1 MRRLTLAW
9 TLSALTLGPL
19 AQAGDAHPPGYGQGL
34 VERSPGL
41 APEVQAFLPEARR
54 IAAESIIVDT
64 HVDVPY
70 RLERS
75 WVDVSEA
82 TEGGDFDYPR
92 AVAGGLDAP
101 FMSIYI
107 PADVDAQDQGSV
119 LADRLIDSVEAL
131 VAADP
136 DKFALAKSPGELVAN
151 FHAGKIS
158 LPLGMENA
166 GPIRSVE
173 EVAHWRDRGI
183 RYASLAHSRSNALSD
198 SSYDI
203 NERWD
208 GLSPLGKSLVPALN
222 DAGIMLDLSHV
233 SDKAAY
239 QILELSAVP
248 VIASHSSAR
257 HFIPGFLRNPDD
269 DLLRAIGAK
278 GGVIMVNIG
287 SSFLSQASRRS
298 SEQAT
303 QAFQAYLRESGE
315 ARDSEAA
322 QAWRAAYAKEHP
334 YLRATLE
341 HVLDHV
347 DYLAGIAGIDAVGIG
362 TDFDGVGDTLP
373 NGMRDVA
380 SYPHLIAGLLSR
392 GYSEEEI
399 KGILSGNLLRVWR
412 VVDAYPRGKG
422 RS

>member
-1 MRRLTLAW
+1 M
-9 TLSALTLGPL
+9 
-19 AQAGDAHPPGYGQGL
+19 
-34 VERSPGL
+34 
-41 APEVQAFLPEARR
+41 
-54 IAAESIIVDT
+54 
-64 HVDVPY
+64 
-70 RLERS
+70 
-75 WVDVSEA
+75 
-82 TEGGDFDYPR
+82 
-92 AVAGGLDAP
+92 
-101 FMSIYI
+101 
-107 PADVDAQDQGSV
+107 
-119 LADRLIDSVEAL
+119 
-131 VAADP
+131 
-136 DKFALAKSPGELVAN
+136 
-151 FHAGKIS
+151 
-158 LPLGMENA
+158 GMENA
-166 GPIRSVE
+166 GPIRSLE

-198 SSYDI
+198 SAYDI

-269 DLLRAIGAK
+269 NLLRAIGDK

-322 QAWRAAYAKEHP
+322 KAWRDAYAAENP

-341 HVLDHV
+341 HVLDHI
-347 DYLAGIAGIDAVGIG
+347 DYMAGIAGVDAVGIG

-373 NGMRDVA
+373 IGMRDVA
-380 SYPHLIAGLLSR
+380 AYPHLIAGLLSR
-392 GYSEEEI
+392 SYSEEEI